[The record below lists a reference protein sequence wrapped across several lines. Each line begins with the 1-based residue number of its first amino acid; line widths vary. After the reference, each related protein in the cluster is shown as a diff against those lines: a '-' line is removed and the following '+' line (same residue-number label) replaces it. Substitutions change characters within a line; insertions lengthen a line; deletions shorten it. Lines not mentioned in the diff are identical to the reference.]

1 MDILQTF
8 IILHNDA
15 VKRDMDF
22 LATVYSDSLN
32 RIAFEENNN
41 RILRIHLPNDKWRNF
56 KQ

>member
-22 LATVYSDSLN
+22 FATVYDNSIK
-32 RIAFEENNN
+32 RIMRE
-41 RILRIHLPNDKWRNF
+41 RYTRG
-56 KQ
+56 